1 MFMKI
6 PSLKSVTK
14 KLPITELESTDVF
27 YIPLQAY
34 FGTMKPLVAVGQKV
48 QQYLPLAEG
57 KDGSRIHAP
66 VSGEILEL
74 NYLINEN
81 PHLVLQND
89 FTNTTYIDQ
98 ELESATELTDKIR
111 LAGISGSG
119 GAGFPTHIKYKTNA
133 IDTLIVNGVEC
144 EPYLTAD
151 YALMYDEAGEIL
163 KAAQASAQYF
173 GAKNIVI
180 GLEKQNK
187 ELVKIF
193 ESHSELMH
201 GVSFKLLPNTYPQGG
216 ELQLIKAVIGKEIP
230 KGSIPADEGVV
241 VSNVATLLAVY
252 KALELNQPNIDRV
265 VTVSGEAAKHYG
277 NFRVKI
283 GTPIEYVLK
292 KAGVNAANVDVV
304 LGGPMM
310 GKIVTD
316 LKQPISK
323 TSGGLLS
330 FKKSAVKENNCIQC
344 SYCAD
349 ACPQHLMPMQFAS
362 AKFDHDTQKFIQ
374 FNVLD
379 CIECGACQYI
389 CPSNVPLMQ
398 SISEGKSLLKSLQN
412 SVPV

>member
-14 KLPITELESTDVF
+14 KLPITKLDDPKVF
-27 YIPLQAY
+27 YIPLHAY
-34 FGTMKPLVAVGQKV
+34 FGQMTPLVSVGQKV
-48 QQYLPLAEG
+48 QQNFPIAEG

-66 VSGEILEL
+66 ASGEILEL
-74 NYLINEN
+74 NHFINEK
-81 PHLVLQND
+81 PHVVLQND
-89 FTNTTYIDQ
+89 FANTVYINQ
-98 ELESATELTDKIR
+98 ELEQAFDLTDKIR

-133 IDTLIVNGVEC
+133 VDTLIVNGVEC

-151 YALMYDEAGEIL
+151 YALMQNEADRIL
-163 KAAQASAQYF
+163 KASHIAARLF

-187 ELVKIF
+187 ELVKNF
-193 ESHSELMH
+193 EAHSELMR
-201 GVSFKLLPNTYPQGG
+201 GVSFKILPNTYPQGG

-230 KGSIPADEGVV
+230 KGSVPADQGVV
-241 VSNVATLLAVY
+241 VSNVATLLTVYNAV
-252 KALELNQPNIDRV
+252 ELNQPNIDRV
-265 VTVSGEAAKHYG
+265 VTVSGAAAKNYG
-277 NFRVKI
+277 NLRVKI
-283 GTPIEYVLK
+283 GTPIQHVLDK
-292 KAGVNAANVDVV
+292 VGVDAQNVDVV

-316 LKQPISK
+316 LKQPVTK

-362 AKFDHDTQKFIQ
+362 AKFDHDTKKFIQ
-374 FNVLD
+374 FNVFD

-412 SVPV
+412 SVAV